1 MDLSKIPE
9 PSEDDLNYA
18 KLLMEIVDYEKL
30 THHDKAHSRLIA
42 HLLRHGRVLANS
54 RRRLQDEGY
63 SALYADEREAIS
75 FFEKFGGD

>member
-9 PSEDDLNYA
+9 PSEDDQSYA

-42 HLLRHGRVLANS
+42 HLLRHGRVLADS
-54 RRRLQDEGY
+54 RRRFQDEGY
-63 SALYADEREAIS
+63 SNLHTDECEAIS
-75 FFEKFGGD
+75 FFEKFGGE